1 MITIGQFIPLHCIYR
16 KLIRLMK
23 WERRKFF
30 RRSTYISSAENA
42 ETSSTVVVVAATE
55 LLERT
60 AYYGIALNLVT
71 YLVTVLH
78 QGTGESI
85 SIVYNWSGTA
95 WILPLLGGFLAD
107 AYWGRYWTIIVSA
120 VIYLM
125 VSEPKKPIF
134 YVQRKV
140 HECPSS
146 QYSVPITDVWHKII
160 CKRSS

>member
-1 MITIGQFIPLHCIYR
+1 MITIGQFIPLHCMYR

-23 WERRKFF
+23 WERRDFF

-42 ETSSTVVVVAATE
+42 ETSSAVVVVVAATE

-78 QGTGESI
+78 QGTGEAI

-107 AYWGRYWTIIVSA
+107 AYWGRYWTITVSA

-125 VSEPKKPIF
+125 VSEQKKTHF
-134 YVQRKV
+134 LCTKK
-140 HECPSS
+140 SS
-146 QYSVPITDVWHKII
+146 
-160 CKRSS
+160 

>member
-1 MITIGQFIPLHCIYR
+1 
-16 KLIRLMK
+16 MK
-23 WERRKFF
+23 WERRKFI

-42 ETSSTVVVVAATE
+42 ETSSTVVVAATE

-71 YLVTVLH
+71 YLVTTLH

-85 SIVYNWSGTA
+85 SIVYNWAGTA

-107 AYWGRYWTIIVSA
+107 AYWGRYWTITVSA

>member
-1 MITIGQFIPLHCIYR
+1 
-16 KLIRLMK
+16 MK

-42 ETSSTVVVVAATE
+42 DTSSTVVVVVVAATE

-107 AYWGRYWTIIVSA
+107 AYWGRYWTITVSA

-125 VSEPKKPIF
+125 VSEPKNPIF
-134 YVQRKV
+134 LCTKK
-140 HECPSS
+140 SS
-146 QYSVPITDVWHKII
+146 RMSFLTVFCTITDVWHKII

>member
-1 MITIGQFIPLHCIYR
+1 MTIGQFIPPHCMYR
-16 KLIRLMK
+16 KLVRLMK
-23 WERRKFF
+23 WERRQFF

-42 ETSSTVVVVAATE
+42 ETSSTVVAVVAATE

-107 AYWGRYWTIIVSA
+107 AYWGRYWTITVSA

-125 VSEPKKPIF
+125 VSEPIKPIF

-140 HECPSS
+140 HEYPSP